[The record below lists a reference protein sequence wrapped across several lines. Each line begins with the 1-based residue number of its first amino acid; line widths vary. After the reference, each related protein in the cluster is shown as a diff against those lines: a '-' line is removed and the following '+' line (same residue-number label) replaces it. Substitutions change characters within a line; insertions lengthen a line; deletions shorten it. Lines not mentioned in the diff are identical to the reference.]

1 MCDKSVDTS
10 IGLRYHQLAKKNK
23 EALDVMRYIG
33 LMVAAFA
40 CLAQSNAW
48 GKVSDQEAARLGK
61 DLTPMGAQVRGNKSG
76 TIPSWTGGLKK
87 PVAGYQ
93 PGSFHIDP
101 YKKDRI
107 ILVIDHT
114 NVDQHK
120 DKLTP
125 GQISLIKANPTYFMN
140 VYPTHRSAAYPQF
153 VYDQVKKNATT
164 SELQKYGSGVKNTL
178 MSSPF
183 PIPKNGL
190 EVLWNHTLR
199 FRGLNSSYVS
209 STASTT
215 PGGEKS
221 VTTREYKYHWAYSQP
236 GITLEDIDNKIF
248 LMKRKTLAPAKLSG
262 QMTLVHETL
271 DQVQSPRKSWIYMPG
286 QRRVRRTPD
295 LAYDTADID
304 SNGIRTVDQV
314 DMFNG
319 APDFYEWSL
328 LGKQEKY
335 VPYNAYQVHQGN
347 LSVDDIVGP
356 KHLTPELLRH
366 ELHRVW
372 VIEAN
377 LRVGMSHIY
386 TKRRYYV
393 DEDSWQILLAEEYNK
408 EGQLVQVSEAHTV
421 NHYEVPVVF
430 STLETTYD
438 LEERRYYIEGLDN
451 ERSPMD
457 FSVKFNRR
465 EFTSS
470 AMRREAR

>member
-1 MCDKSVDTS
+1 MRFIGISIALVSCLVTTS
-10 IGLRYHQLAKKNK
+10 
-23 EALDVMRYIG
+23 
-33 LMVAAFA
+33 AFA
-40 CLAQSNAW
+40 
-48 GKVSDQEAARLGK
+48 KVSPQEAARLGK
-61 DLTPMGAQVRGNKSG
+61 DLTPMGAERKGNKSG
-76 TIPSWTGGLKK
+76 TIPAWTGGLTKA
-87 PVAGYQ
+87 PMASYTNGD
-93 PGSFHIDP
+93 FHPDP
-101 YKKDRI
+101 YEKDRV

-120 DKLTP
+120 NKLTA
-125 GQISLIKANPTYFMN
+125 GQVALIKANPTYFMN
-140 VYPTHRSAAYPQF
+140 IYPSHRSAAYPQY

-164 SELQKYGSGVKNTL
+164 AELQKYGSGVINTL
-178 MSSPF
+178 TSSPF
-183 PIPKNGL
+183 PIPQNGL

-199 FRGLNSSYVS
+199 FRGLNSTYIS

-215 PGGEKS
+215 PAGDKS

-271 DQVQSPRKSWIYMPG
+271 DQVHSPRKSWIYMPG

-319 APDFYEWSL
+319 APDFYEWTL
-328 LGKQEKY
+328 VGKQEKY
-335 VPYNAYQVHQGN
+335 VPYNSYKVHDGK
-347 LSVDDIVGP
+347 LSVDDIVGA
-356 KHLTPELLRH
+356 HHITPELLRF

-372 VIEAN
+372 VIEAK

-393 DEDSWQILLAEEYNK
+393 DEDSWQIVVAEEYV
-408 EGQLVQVSEAHTV
+408 EDGTLAQVSEAHTI
-421 NHYEVPVVF
+421 NYYEVPLVF
-430 STLETTYD
+430 ATLETTYD
-438 LEERRYYIEGLDN
+438 LDEKRYYVEGLDN
-451 ERSPMD
+451 GRNPAD
-457 FSVKFNRR
+457 FDIVFNRR